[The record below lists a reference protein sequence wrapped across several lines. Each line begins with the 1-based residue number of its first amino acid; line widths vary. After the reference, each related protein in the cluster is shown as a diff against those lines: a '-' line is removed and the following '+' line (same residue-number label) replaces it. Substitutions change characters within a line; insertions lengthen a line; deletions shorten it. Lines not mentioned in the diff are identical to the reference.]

1 MFKWLSYGND
11 PCSPTSVTND
21 KDFFSHR
28 EWSFTMEDDIY
39 IRYQSFKTK
48 EEMAD
53 AIQAKQPHK
62 IDIGAVFSACP
73 KDHKTLKPE
82 NFHTVERE
90 LVFDIDMT
98 DYDDIRTCCKGAEI
112 CMRCWPYMTMAM
124 KVVDVTLKEDFGFK
138 HVAWIYS

>member
-11 PCSPTSVTND
+11 PSSPTSVTND

-73 KDHKTLKPE
+73 KDHKTL
-82 NFHTVERE
+82 
-90 LVFDIDMT
+90 
-98 DYDDIRTCCKGAEI
+98 
-112 CMRCWPYMTMAM
+112 
-124 KVVDVTLKEDFGFK
+124 
-138 HVAWIYS
+138 